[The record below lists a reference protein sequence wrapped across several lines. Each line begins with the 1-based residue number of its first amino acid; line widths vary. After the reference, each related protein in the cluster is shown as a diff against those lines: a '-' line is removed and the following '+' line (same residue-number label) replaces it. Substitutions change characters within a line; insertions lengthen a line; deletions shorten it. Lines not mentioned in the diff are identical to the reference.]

1 MMGSLACNRRHTYG
15 LNLYVLLSQAH
26 TTYLR
31 SLRNLKN
38 GNRKIAARDF
48 RQALTTVHTLGCT
61 IIAFLHAYQSSA

>member
-15 LNLYVLLSQAH
+15 LNLYVLRVIPGPY
-26 TTYLR
+26 YLR

-61 IIAFLHAYQSSA
+61 IIAFLYAYQSLA